1 MPSFVRSF
9 GSAVVVGVA
18 ALLTNGC
25 VATSAKVERP
35 TNTPEPPPV
44 RSQQPNTEPPV
55 DVANIPDAV
64 PRSEPRSRYGNPT
77 SYVVFGQRYTL
88 LPIAQGYVQRGTA
101 SWYGPGFHAERTSS
115 GETYDMYAMTAAHKT
130 LPIPVY
136 AEVTNL
142 RNGRR
147 VVVRINDRG
156 PFVADRLIDLSYTA
170 AAKLDMLR
178 EGTAPVEVRVIS
190 DATAPDITPTLVAAA
205 PPVPPVPNN
214 ATSPR
219 ARMFVQAGAFSSAD
233 TAARLAGRLAA
244 EGIANVTL
252 VETDIDGRHLF
263 RVRVGPVQD
272 RIEAEDMQER
282 LALLGIADA
291 RIAIQ

>member
-1 MPSFVRSF
+1 M
-9 GSAVVVGVA
+9 GLT
-18 ALLTNGC
+18 ALLIDGC
-25 VATSAKVERP
+25 IATPAKVERP
-35 TNTPEPPPV
+35 TASTSQPQPPPIQ
-44 RSQQPNTEPPV
+44 SPQPSTEPPV
-55 DVANIPDAV
+55 DVARIPDPV
-64 PRSEPRSRYGNPT
+64 PRNEPRSRYGNPV

-88 LPIAQGYVQRGTA
+88 RPVAQGYVERGTA

-115 GETYDMYAMTAAHKT
+115 GETYDMYGMTAAHKT

-156 PFVADRLIDLSYTA
+156 PFVGDRLIDLSYTA

-178 EGTAPVEVRVIS
+178 EGTAPVEVRVVG
-190 DATAPDITPTLVAAA
+190 DATAPDIAPTLVAAE
-205 PPVPPVPNN
+205 PPVPNN

-219 ARMFVQAGAFSSAD
+219 ERMFVQAGAFGSAD
-233 TAARLAGRLAA
+233 TAARMAGRLAA
-244 EGIANVTL
+244 EGIANVAL
-252 VETDIDGRHLF
+252 VEADINGRHLY
-263 RVRVGPVQD
+263 RVQVGPVQD